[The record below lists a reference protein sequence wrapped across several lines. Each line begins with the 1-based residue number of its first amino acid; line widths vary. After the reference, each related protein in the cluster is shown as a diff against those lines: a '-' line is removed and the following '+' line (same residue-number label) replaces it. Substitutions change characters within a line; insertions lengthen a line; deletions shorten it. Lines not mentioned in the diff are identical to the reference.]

1 MRAEKIATGF
11 RYVRVIRVPRTL
23 LDGNGGFRWSKMVLD
38 DLIAA
43 LFILGY

>member
-1 MRAEKIATGF
+1 MQLVLDMSEL
-11 RYVRVIRVPRTL
+11 IRVPRTL

>member
-11 RYVRVIRVPRTL
+11 RYVRVDQGPKDSTGRYWAVV
-23 LDGNGGFRWSKMVLD
+23 LDGLTYKMVLD

-43 LFILGY
+43 